1 MTVVNPAEILWTAAK
16 RSLADQVKESVW
28 LTCFADTNGLYLD
41 ENCLTISVPNSFV
54 RDRIDQRYR
63 DLVLG
68 ALEDAGQPGL
78 SLEIRI
84 ADPDPIEQNLTFDDD
99 LERLASDAI
108 GTPSDPLSPPLSP
121 ASSTVSSSSGI
132 GPTGV
137 ANGTSP
143 SPLPTPDGPE
153 VGSGDRPSNLN
164 TKYTFESF
172 VTGPSN
178 RFAQAAALS
187 VAETPARSYNP
198 LFVYGAAG
206 LGKTHLLQAIAH
218 YVNQN
223 YPAYRVRYISTETLL
238 NEFIDAIRH
247 NKQAEFK
254 RRYREID
261 VLLVDDVQFMEGKDQ
276 LQEEFFH
283 TFNTLHQANRQIV
296 LSSDRPPDA
305 VATLED
311 RLRSRFKWGL
321 VTDIQP
327 PDFETR
333 LAILRKKAE
342 QGNVAIPSSVLEFI
356 VEHVTNNIREL
367 EGALNRVTAYA
378 ALHQTDLT
386 IEDAQ
391 RVLGDIVKSNQR
403 QITPDLIM
411 ETAAARFGFTVEELR
426 AQDRRRP
433 LVMARQ
439 IAMYL
444 FRELT
449 ELSYPE
455 IAKQFGGRDHT
466 TIIYGFDK
474 IKALMK
480 ERHSVYDD
488 VTSLINEIKGG

>member
-1 MTVVNPAEILWTAAK
+1 MSEVSKAETLWAAAGRILG
-16 RSLADQVKESVW
+16 DQVSDAVW
-28 LTCFADTNGLYLD
+28 LAYFAKTSGLYLD
-41 ENCLTISVPNSFV
+41 ENCLTISVPDSVV
-54 RDRIDQRYR
+54 RDRIEQRYKE
-63 DLVLG
+63 LVLS
-68 ALEDAGQPGL
+68 AIADAGYPSLGIELRLQDPEPAASNSEFDNDL
-78 SLEIRI
+78 SSLT
-84 ADPDPIEQNLTFDDD
+84 ADAVEPANIP
-99 LERLASDAI
+99 RP
-108 GTPSDPLSPPLSP
+108 TPAPVTSSP
-121 ASSTVSSSSGI
+121 A
-132 GPTGV
+132 
-137 ANGTSP
+137 ANDHRDQHDARVP
-143 SPLPTPDGPE
+143 HQ
-153 VGSGDRPSNLN
+153 DRATNLN
-164 TKYTFESF
+164 AKYSFDTF
-172 VTGPSN
+172 VIGPSN
-178 RFAQAAALS
+178 RFAHAAALS

-198 LFVYGAAG
+198 LFVYGSAG

-218 YVNQN
+218 YVNLN
-223 YPAYRVRYISTETLL
+223 YPSYRVRYISTETLL
-238 NEFIDAIRH
+238 NEFIDAIR
-247 NKQAEFK
+247 NNRQAEFK

-261 VLLVDDVQFMEGKDQ
+261 VLLVDDVQFMEGKEQ

-283 TFNTLHQANRQIV
+283 TFNTLHEANRQIV

-311 RLRSRFKWGL
+311 RLRSRFKMGL

-342 QGNVAIPSSVLEFI
+342 QGNTPIPSSVLEFI
-356 VEHVTNNIREL
+356 VTHVTNNIREL

-378 ALHQTDLT
+378 SLNQTDLT
-386 IEDAQ
+386 IEDAE
-391 RVLGDIVKSNQR
+391 RVLGDIVKSRKR
-403 QITPDLIM
+403 QVTPSVIL
-411 ETAAARFGFTVEELR
+411 EATAARFGFTVKELQ

-455 IAKQFGGRDHT
+455 IAKEFGGRDHT
-466 TIIYGFDK
+466 TIIYGCDK

-488 VTSLINEIKGG
+488 VTSLINEIKSG

>member
-1 MTVVNPAEILWTAAK
+1 MSVVNPAETLWTEAK
-16 RSLADQVKESVW
+16 SILAEQVKESVF
-28 LTCFADTNGLYLD
+28 LACFSDTTGLYLD
-41 ENCLTISVPNSFV
+41 ENCLTISAPNSFV
-54 RDRIDQRYR
+54 RDRIEQRYR
-63 DLVLG
+63 ELVLG

-78 SLEIRI
+78 SIEIRL
-84 ADPDPIEQNLTFDDD
+84 ADPDPAEQNAAFDDD
-99 LERLASDAI
+99 LSALMGDAVGSAS
-108 GTPSDPLSPPLSP
+108 T
-121 ASSTVSSSSGI
+121 ASSTGSSTASST
-132 GPTGV
+132 P
-137 ANGTSP
+137 P
-143 SPLPTPDGPE
+143 SSLSEGLQTTPLPTPDGP
-153 VGSGDRPSNLN
+153 GADSGDRPANLN
-164 TKYTFESF
+164 QKYTFESF

-218 YVNQN
+218 YVNKN

-238 NEFIDAIRH
+238 NEFIDAIRN

-261 VLLVDDVQFMEGKDQ
+261 VLLVDDVQFMEGKEQ

-311 RLRSRFKWGL
+311 RLRSRFKMGL

-342 QGNVAIPSSVLEFI
+342 QGTVAIPSSVLEFI
-356 VEHVTNNIREL
+356 VTHVTNNIREL

-378 ALHQTDLT
+378 ALNQTELT

-391 RVLGDIVKSNQR
+391 RVLSDIVKSNQR
-403 QITPDLIM
+403 QITPQLIM
-411 ETAAARFGFTVEELR
+411 ETTAARFGFTVEELR

-455 IAKQFGGRDHT
+455 IAKEFGGRDHT

-488 VTSLINEIKGG
+488 VTSLINEIKGA

>member
-1 MTVVNPAEILWTAAK
+1 VNPAEILWTAAG
-16 RSLADQVKESVW
+16 RILSDQVSDGVW
-28 LTCFADTNGLYLD
+28 KSCFADATGLYLD
-41 ENCLTISVPNSFV
+41 ENCLTLSVPNVIV
-54 RDRIDQRYR
+54 RDRIEQRYR
-63 DLVLG
+63 ELVLS
-68 ALEDAGQPGL
+68 AIADAGHPNLGL
-78 SLEIRI
+78 ELRVS
-84 ADPDPIEQNLTFDDD
+84 DPDPVSSNHEFDDS
-99 LERLASDAI
+99 LSALATDAI
-108 GTPSDPLSPPLSP
+108 GPS
-121 ASSTVSSSSGI
+121 AT
-132 GPTGV
+132 
-137 ANGTSP
+137 
-143 SPLPTPDGPE
+143 
-153 VGSGDRPSNLN
+153 GSGDAAAPDHAPTAAGTPEHRPEPVASADRATNLN
-164 TKYTFESF
+164 AKYSFESF

-198 LFVYGAAG
+198 LFVYGSAG

-218 YVNQN
+218 YVNKN
-223 YPAYRVRYISTETLL
+223 YPSYRVRYISTETLL
-238 NEFIDAIRH
+238 NEFIDAIRN

-261 VLLVDDVQFMEGKDQ
+261 VLLVDDVQFMEGKEQ

-283 TFNTLHQANRQIV
+283 TFNTLHEANRQIV

-311 RLRSRFKWGL
+311 RLRSRFKMGL

-342 QGNVAIPSSVLEFI
+342 QGNTPIPNSVLEFI
-356 VEHVTNNIREL
+356 VTHVTNNIREL

-378 ALHQTDLT
+378 SLNQTELT
-386 IEDAQ
+386 IEDAE
-391 RVLGDIVKSNQR
+391 RVLGDIVKSGKR
-403 QITPDLIM
+403 QVTPTLIL
-411 ETAAARFGFTVEELR
+411 ETTAARFNFSVKELQ

-449 ELSYPE
+449 DLSYPE
-455 IAKQFGGRDHT
+455 IAKEFGGRDHT
-466 TIIYGFDK
+466 TIIYGCDK

-488 VTSLINEIKGG
+488 VTQLIHEIKSG

>member
-1 MTVVNPAEILWTAAK
+1 MTVVNPAEILWTSAS
-16 RSLADQVKESVW
+16 RVLADQVSEAVW
-28 LTCFADTNGLYLD
+28 LAVFSETSGLYLD

-54 RDRIDQRYR
+54 RERIEQRYLE
-63 DLVLG
+63 LVLG
-68 ALEDAGQPGL
+68 ALADVGHPSL
-78 SLEIRI
+78 SLELRV
-84 ADPDPIEQNLTFDDD
+84 DDVDRSDGEVD
-99 LERLASDAI
+99 LRVDLAAITADAI
-108 GTPSDPLSPPLSP
+108 DSKRPAGNVSEPSATTPSVER
-121 ASSTVSSSSGI
+121 AT
-132 GPTGV
+132 
-137 ANGTSP
+137 
-143 SPLPTPDGPE
+143 
-153 VGSGDRPSNLN
+153 NLN
-164 TKYTFESF
+164 AKYTFESF

-198 LFVYGAAG
+198 LFVYGSAG

-218 YVNQN
+218 YVNKN
-223 YPAYRVRYISTETLL
+223 YPSYRVRYISTETLL
-238 NEFIDAIRH
+238 NEFIDAIRN
-247 NKQAEFK
+247 NKQTEFK

-261 VLLVDDVQFMEGKDQ
+261 VLLVDDVQFMEDKVQ

-283 TFNTLHQANRQIV
+283 TFNTLHEANRQIV

-311 RLRSRFKWGL
+311 RLRSRFKMGL

-342 QGNVAIPSSVLEFI
+342 QGNVAIPSAILEFI
-356 VEHVTNNIREL
+356 VTHVTNNIREL

-378 ALHQTDLT
+378 ALHQTDLM
-386 IEDAQ
+386 IENVEDI
-391 RVLGDIVKSNQR
+391 LGDLIHARKR
-403 QITPDLIM
+403 QITPALIM
-411 ETAAARFGFTVEELR
+411 ETTASRFGFSVAELQ

-439 IAMYL
+439 ICMYL

-449 ELSYPE
+449 DLSYPE
-455 IAKQFGGRDHT
+455 IAKEFGGRDHT
-466 TIIYGFDK
+466 TIIYGFEK
-474 IKALMK
+474 IRALMK

-488 VTSLINEIKGG
+488 VTSLIQEIKSV